1 LDILLN
7 VKIILGNGQRCKLI
21 WIFPGRTALAQ
32 GEQSCSWKATLDW
45 GNWKASRK
53 VFSKIE
59 AQEGLAASNAS
70 LQNKKSRAAVP
81 NCSSPLKYEAKLT
94 RNRAH
99 RSSSMHHEGVT
110 PVLHT
115 SLLET
120 FYLR

>member
-70 LQNKKSRAAVP
+70 LQNKKSRAAV
-81 NCSSPLKYEAKLT
+81 
-94 RNRAH
+94 NRAH